1 MTRPPTRTQKNP
13 AIPVVVLMTDDAEN
27 RRRAEADGI
36 KCVSGKSHYCS
47 RLPPN
52 LTYSIVRRY
61 VEGSK
66 DSDKL
71 LDLLAASGEND
82 VEPTPASAAGRAQ
95 LYPDVCI
102 YSTLVSVLDAKE

>member
-1 MTRPPTRTQKNP
+1 M
-13 AIPVVVLMTDDAEN
+13 
-27 RRRAEADGI
+27 
-36 KCVSGKSHYCS
+36 
-47 RLPPN
+47 LPPI
-52 LTYSIVRRY
+52 LIHQIVRQY

-95 LYPDVCI
+95 LYPDVCDCSI
-102 YSTLVSVLDAKE
+102 LDRAFVAKENLHSTYLKQLL